1 MKLNTTR
8 INISLKFLFNS
19 EQIESYINHML
30 FKTSIVQNKINVLK
44 LSEKS
49 VLQGVC
55 GRTEFSL
62 LIGYLSVSLLCF

>member
-30 FKTSIVQNKINVLK
+30 FKTSIVKNKINVLK